1 MAVRRSTENLSGILN
16 SMVLCTICNDT
27 SGDTSVI
34 ETTCKHKFHR
44 MCLSSWLDSN
54 ETCPNCRQPC
64 AQALVRN
71 AASDRRSGVQGN
83 QGLPPPPNTGAVP
96 KPRINTRSQAR
107 GNSNSQAFRSN
118 PRRDSVSAKPPD
130 ASDSNAMT
138 EERIQRLISQ
148 SLDSYR
154 DSMAAMISEQIT
166 AAVRN
171 LNLAPPRQESHDEP
185 QLEWEND
192 IAPSF
197 PRLSSV
203 SNMRMRDDANSIS
216 RLTVA
221 LETELGVEDDDVDL
235 LEVSN
240 LGIPRSV
247 WMRVLGIPVLE
258 FTDEYL
264 TPNFLTDSYVDEC
277 VQGFE
282 AIGFPQ
288 CLGAI
293 DGCHIEIDPPAAEAV
308 DHHNYKGWSSVV
320 LFAMVDYRF
329 QYVDIGAPGR
339 CNDFYIFQSSSLSK
353 MLNSCPLLESK
364 SRKICG
370 VDVPV
375 LLIGDSAFRFS
386 RNLMKKSCGEC
397 GWSREG
403 KIQARWNGAAQPPKE
418 KRAID
423 EAWKAAL
430 GEHDKEQPHQSNTS
444 TDYSRPAEEI
454 RSAIADYLCII

>member
-83 QGLPPPPNTGAVP
+83 QGLPPPPNTGTVP

-130 ASDSNAMT
+130 ASDSSAMT

-171 LNLAPPRQESHDEP
+171 LNLAPPRQESHNEP

-203 SNMRMRDDANSIS
+203 SNMRIRDDANSS
-216 RLTVA
+216 RPPRARVMPNDVPIERPDRCSAT
-221 LETELGVEDDDVDL
+221 GGQFYNFVDL
-235 LEVSN
+235 ASTTIQLKIFVGSIFGVRRVITES
-240 LGIPRSV
+240 
-247 WMRVLGIPVLE
+247 RVLRWIIKH
-258 FTDEYL
+258 L
-264 TPNFLTDSYVDEC
+264 TN
-277 VQGFE
+277 
-282 AIGFPQ
+282 
-288 CLGAI
+288 
-293 DGCHIEIDPPAAEAV
+293 
-308 DHHNYKGWSSVV
+308 
-320 LFAMVDYRF
+320 
-329 QYVDIGAPGR
+329 
-339 CNDFYIFQSSSLSK
+339 
-353 MLNSCPLLESK
+353 
-364 SRKICG
+364 
-370 VDVPV
+370 
-375 LLIGDSAFRFS
+375 
-386 RNLMKKSCGEC
+386 
-397 GWSREG
+397 
-403 KIQARWNGAAQPPKE
+403 
-418 KRAID
+418 
-423 EAWKAAL
+423 
-430 GEHDKEQPHQSNTS
+430 
-444 TDYSRPAEEI
+444 
-454 RSAIADYLCII
+454 RS

>member
-83 QGLPPPPNTGAVP
+83 QGLPPPPNTGTVP

-154 DSMAAMISEQIT
+154 DSMAAVISEQIT

-185 QLEWEND
+185 QLEWENG

-203 SNMRMRDDANSIS
+203 SNMRMRDDANSS
-216 RLTVA
+216 RP
-221 LETELGVEDDDVDL
+221 
-235 LEVSN
+235 
-240 LGIPRSV
+240 PRA
-247 WMRVLGIPVLE
+247 RVM
-258 FTDEYL
+258 
-264 TPNFLTDSYVDEC
+264 PN
-277 VQGFE
+277 
-282 AIGFPQ
+282 
-288 CLGAI
+288 
-293 DGCHIEIDPPAAEAV
+293 
-308 DHHNYKGWSSVV
+308 
-320 LFAMVDYRF
+320 
-329 QYVDIGAPGR
+329 
-339 CNDFYIFQSSSLSK
+339 
-353 MLNSCPLLESK
+353 
-364 SRKICG
+364 
-370 VDVPV
+370 DVPIERPDRGHQGTQCSSEMGGNGTCFFFCMV
-375 LLIGDSAFRFS
+375 GWVKKESILPGSPRLVIDSR
-386 RNLMKKSCGEC
+386 
-397 GWSREG
+397 
-403 KIQARWNGAAQPPKE
+403 
-418 KRAID
+418 
-423 EAWKAAL
+423 
-430 GEHDKEQPHQSNTS
+430 
-444 TDYSRPAEEI
+444 
-454 RSAIADYLCII
+454 

>member
-83 QGLPPPPNTGAVP
+83 QGLPPPPNTGTVP

-130 ASDSNAMT
+130 ASDSSAMT

-203 SNMRMRDDANSIS
+203 SNMRMRDDANSS
-216 RLTVA
+216 RPPRARVMPNDVPIERPDRLKIFVGSIFGVRRVI
-221 LETELGVEDDDVDL
+221 TE
-235 LEVSN
+235 S
-240 LGIPRSV
+240 
-247 WMRVLGIPVLE
+247 RVLRWIIKH
-258 FTDEYL
+258 L
-264 TPNFLTDSYVDEC
+264 TKRS
-277 VQGFE
+277 
-282 AIGFPQ
+282 
-288 CLGAI
+288 
-293 DGCHIEIDPPAAEAV
+293 
-308 DHHNYKGWSSVV
+308 
-320 LFAMVDYRF
+320 
-329 QYVDIGAPGR
+329 
-339 CNDFYIFQSSSLSK
+339 
-353 MLNSCPLLESK
+353 
-364 SRKICG
+364 
-370 VDVPV
+370 
-375 LLIGDSAFRFS
+375 
-386 RNLMKKSCGEC
+386 SCGSC
-397 GWSREG
+397 GYCQRIHLPLWQYPTGHVRHLFVTAG
-403 KIQARWNGAAQPPKE
+403 RG
-418 KRAID
+418 
-423 EAWKAAL
+423 AAL
-430 GEHDKEQPHQSNTS
+430 GYWSLCSAHS
-444 TDYSRPAEEI
+444 THSFLVDWIVAEN
-454 RSAIADYLCII
+454 

>member
-1 MAVRRSTENLSGILN
+1 
-16 SMVLCTICNDT
+16 MVLCTICNDT

-83 QGLPPPPNTGAVP
+83 QGLPPPPNTGTVP

-203 SNMRMRDDANSIS
+203 SNMRMRDDANSS
-216 RLTVA
+216 R
-221 LETELGVEDDDVDL
+221 
-235 LEVSN
+235 S
-240 LGIPRSV
+240 PRA
-247 WMRVLGIPVLE
+247 RVM
-258 FTDEYL
+258 
-264 TPNFLTDSYVDEC
+264 PN
-277 VQGFE
+277 
-282 AIGFPQ
+282 
-288 CLGAI
+288 
-293 DGCHIEIDPPAAEAV
+293 
-308 DHHNYKGWSSVV
+308 
-320 LFAMVDYRF
+320 
-329 QYVDIGAPGR
+329 
-339 CNDFYIFQSSSLSK
+339 
-353 MLNSCPLLESK
+353 
-364 SRKICG
+364 
-370 VDVPV
+370 DVPIKRPDRCGNS
-375 LLIGDSAFRFS
+375 LATLRPTEFSWTAKSA
-386 RNLMKKSCGEC
+386 
-397 GWSREG
+397 
-403 KIQARWNGAAQPPKE
+403 QAADTATRSPLVKL
-418 KRAID
+418 RAIS
-423 EAWKAAL
+423 
-430 GEHDKEQPHQSNTS
+430 G
-444 TDYSRPAEEI
+444 
-454 RSAIADYLCII
+454 